1 MCDNGPNIC
10 DSCQW
15 VPGLTGN
22 EGMHLFPF
30 QILPPLTEQF
40 LMGSRVAHK
49 VGKPGCRQLSTDSIA
64 LRALP
69 QFLRSKEEF
78 ALRVPREAH
87 IRRATGD
94 PLALDLR
101 VGRTDVEGVEPDRN
115 GGFDDFPCAGY
126 LGHLFRK
133 LAYCTR

>member
-64 LRALP
+64 VLATWDIC
-69 QFLRSKEEF
+69 SGNW
-78 ALRVPREAH
+78 H
-87 IRRATGD
+87 IARDRTGL
-94 PLALDLR
+94 LA
-101 VGRTDVEGVEPDRN
+101 
-115 GGFDDFPCAGY
+115 
-126 LGHLFRK
+126 
-133 LAYCTR
+133 

>member
-78 ALRVPREAH
+78 ALRVPREALCWLLGTSVQEIGILH
-87 IRRATGD
+87 AIEQVAYR
-94 PLALDLR
+94 LLR
-101 VGRTDVEGVEPDRN
+101 VG
-115 GGFDDFPCAGY
+115 FS
-126 LGHLFRK
+126 L
-133 LAYCTR
+133 

>member
-1 MCDNGPNIC
+1 
-10 DSCQW
+10 
-15 VPGLTGN
+15 
-22 EGMHLFPF
+22 
-30 QILPPLTEQF
+30 
-40 LMGSRVAHK
+40 MGSRVAHK